1 MMIRRHWHQRRLEN
15 SVTDEHPMAEVLIGA
30 GRWPNVECGYPTTD
44 NTFRTL
50 LGISV
55 AAFDN
60 VGHVFDLKGNF
71 LGSLNSHRR
80 R

>member
-1 MMIRRHWHQRRLEN
+1 
-15 SVTDEHPMAEVLIGA
+15 MAEVLIGA

-55 AAFDN
+55 AAFDK
-60 VGHVFDLKGNF
+60 VGTVFDLEGIF
-71 LGSLNSHRR
+71 LGRVDSSGR
-80 R
+80 